1 MPQDPSKMGDELGA
15 APTARLALT
24 LLSYRQ

>member
-1 MPQDPSKMGDELGA
+1 VPQDPSKRGDELGA

-24 LLSYRQ
+24 FLAYLQ